1 MQKAVVVKL
10 KTNGNCKF
18 PAAYYNE
25 AKVREGLAE
34 LMCARNV
41 DPLLEQR
48 LAMLR
53 RMGLNS
59 GKALDRYMQE
69 KSEKFENSNSK
80 RWQFHVALSVK
91 GTELDKNELNDLADR
106 FMQSFGYGNQPY
118 LIYFHH
124 DTDNNHVHILSTNI
138 NRFGC
143 FINDSFDK
151 DRMVH
156 TMDRL
161 LGITTE
167 KQRERMF
174 GFSFQTEGQFLNVAR
189 SCGFE
194 PSREEKDGK
203 VSYVFFRGGLPQMSI
218 PLEQILS
225 KCHSKADEEDKQKR
239 EKRIKE
245 IRAYFHKYRQESLKQ
260 KKDGHAKSK
269 KEVRL
274 DTHLDNVSKLTHKD
288 GTPLTEQEQYQLR
301 WFLSE
306 IKAKFG
312 LDVHFQKDK
321 NKVIR
326 GYGLVDQKGKMAF
339 DGSQVM
345 KLAEI
350 IDYSGKTM
358 NATRSQNTTPIP
370 SQNANQS
377 PSRNTTVVSSQAD
390 PQEQHS
396 QTHIYENSHSHT
408 CEGSQTHSYE
418 SSQDNSR
425 QQTGTYKKIYEH
437 DTQLD
442 VFDRI
447 FSASVTS
454 TADGDFVT
462 IHWLNGSSS
471 RKPLSEKQASWYR
484 HASCEQ
490 ERQDIAMKLALT
502 AFPKEVYC
510 EVRDYCISEYEK
522 GRDVSGF
529 IDFDR
534 CSVYKHKDGHYRVR
548 VFFNGETINNN
559 YIISDADAA
568 AILKVNNNPK
578 QWKRMVCFLAM
589 KYAKLEDGRQLR
601 QDLQYDDTFDY
612 SSRMEKKGLAK
623 MIAKEVRSVG
633 TAPPGSVAQAN
644 AITQQMY
651 IAANMLRSMLTAH
664 GGSVGDNRE
673 YELNKGKGYEDEIA
687 AESQL
692 TM

>member
-106 FMQSFGYGNQPY
+106 FMQSFGYGKQPY
-118 LIYFHH
+118 LVYFHH

-143 FINDSFDK
+143 FINDSRDM

-156 TMDRL
+156 TMDKL

-194 PSREEKDGK
+194 PRREEEDGK
-203 VSYVFFRGGLPQMSI
+203 VVYSFFRGGQHQMSI

-225 KCHSKADEEDKQKR
+225 KCQPKNDEEDKRKR

-245 IRAYFHKYRQESLKQ
+245 IRAYFYKYRQESLKQ
-260 KKDGHAKSK
+260 KKEGHAKSK

-274 DTHLDNVSKLTHKD
+274 NTHLDNVSKLTHKN

-306 IKAKFG
+306 MKAKFG

-326 GYGLVDQKGKMAF
+326 GYGLVDRKGKMAL

-350 IDYSGKTM
+350 IDYSGKVM
-358 NATRSQNTTPIP
+358 RSQNTPP
-370 SQNANQS
+370 
-377 PSRNTTVVSSQAD
+377 PVSRNAIVGSSQSSLQMQD
-390 PQEQHS
+390 SKTNICESSHS
-396 QTHIYENSHSHT
+396 NIYESAQDNK
-408 CEGSQTHSYE
+408 GE
-418 SSQDNSR
+418 SSETSTTW
-425 QQTGTYKKIYEH
+425 QQTKPYRKEYEH
-437 DTQLD
+437 DTSLD
-442 VFDRI
+442 EFNGI
-447 FSASVTS
+447 FSASVS
-454 TADGDFVT
+454 RSADRDYVT
-462 IHWLNGSSS
+462 IRWQDGSSD
-471 RKPLSEKQASWYR
+471 RAPLSEKQASWYN
-484 HASCEQ
+484 HAAGDL
-490 ERQDIAMKLALT
+490 EREDIATKLALS
-502 AFPKEVYC
+502 AFSREVYNH
-510 EVRDYCISEYEK
+510 VRDYYIGEYEK
-522 GRDVSGF
+522 GHDVSGY
-529 IDFDR
+529 IDFNK
-534 CSVYKHKDGHYRVR
+534 CSIYKHQDGSYRVR
-548 VFFNGETINNN
+548 VFFNGVTINST
-559 YIISDADAA
+559 YRISDEDAKAFMA
-568 AILKVNNNPK
+568 AEKDPK
-578 QWKRMVCFLAM
+578 RQQQLFYLFAI
-589 KYAKLEDGRQLR
+589 KYVREKDGNRIR
-601 QDLQYDDTFDY
+601 QDLRYEDIFDY
-612 SSRMEKKGLAK
+612 DSRKEKSGLAK
-623 MIAKEVRSVG
+623 EIAKGVRSVERA
-633 TAPPGSVAQAN
+633 TPGNIAHAN
-644 AITQQMY
+644 AVSRQLCFTAY
-651 IAANMLRSMLTAH
+651 MLRSALTKQ
-664 GGSVGDNRE
+664 GGSSDYNRE
-673 YELNKGKGYEDEIA
+673 DELRKGRGYEDEIE

-692 TM
+692 SY